1 MTLIDGKQIAE
12 KIKIELTQKVQQISS
27 LPHLAAIIAGNA
39 PASETYIAAKEH
51 ACNAVGIK
59 SSIIRL
65 SESTTENELLYRV
78 AQLNDDDSITGFIV
92 QLPLPEH
99 INSDKVLLSIA
110 PSKDV
115 DGFHPENLG
124 KMLTEQDCFLPATPF
139 GIVQL
144 LEHYNIKTE
153 SKDCVIIGRSNIVGS
168 PLSILLSRKKYNCT
182 VTLCHSKTKNLAEKC
197 RNADILIAAIGKPH
211 FVTADMVKDG
221 ATVIDVGIHRI
232 GGKITGD
239 VDFEN
244 VAPKCSYITPVPGGV
259 GVMTVVSLLQ
269 NVITA
274 ALKK

>member
-12 KIKIELTQKVQQISS
+12 KIKIELIEKVQQISAV
-27 LPHLAAIIAGNA
+27 PHLVAIIVGNDS
-39 PASETYIAAKEH
+39 ASETYVAAKER

-65 SESTTENELLYRV
+65 PESTTENELLYKV
-78 AQLNDDDSITGFIV
+78 AQLNDDNSVTGFIV

-99 INSDKVLLSIA
+99 INSNKVLLSIA

-124 KMLTEQDCFLPATPF
+124 KMLTEQNCFLPATPF
-139 GIVQL
+139 GVVQL
-144 LEHYNIKTE
+144 LEHYNIETE
-153 SKDCVIIGRSNIVGS
+153 GKDCVIVGRSNIVGS
-168 PLSILLSRKKYNCT
+168 PLSVMLSRKKYNCT
-182 VTLCHSKTKNLAEKC
+182 VTLCHSKTKSLVEKC
-197 RNADILIAAIGKPH
+197 RNADILIAAIGSAH

-232 GGKITGD
+232 DGKIIGD

-244 VAPKCSYITPVPGGV
+244 VAPKCAYITPVPGGV
-259 GVMTVVSLLQ
+259 GAMTVVSLLQ
-269 NVITA
+269 NVVTA
-274 ALKK
+274 TLK